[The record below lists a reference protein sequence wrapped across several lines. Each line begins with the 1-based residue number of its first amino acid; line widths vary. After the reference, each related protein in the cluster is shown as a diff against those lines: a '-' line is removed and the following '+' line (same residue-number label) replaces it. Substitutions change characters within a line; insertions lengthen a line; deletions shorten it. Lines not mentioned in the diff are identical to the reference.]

1 MDSEDLLIKLNSNN
15 IENILDKPILIKIE
29 DVIKINFL
37 SKHTLNEILLTGISR
52 IDTDFLSKKTIKAS
66 IDVTL
71 STSSN
76 VNFLSF
82 DLKKTDS
89 NVNSFF
95 KFFTGRKGT
104 RFLQIYFI
112 FIYLDKNGKFLTKK
126 TGKATTSNED
136 DEDDEDGRK
145 EISFN

>member
-1 MDSEDLLIKLNSNN
+1 MDSENLIIKLNSNN

-29 DVIKINFL
+29 DAIKINFL
-37 SKHTLNEILLTGISR
+37 SKHTLNKVQLTEISR
-52 IDTDFLSKKTIKAS
+52 LDTDFLSKKTIKAS

-89 NVNSFF
+89 NVNSFI

-104 RFLQIYFI
+104 RFLQVYLN
-112 FIYLDKNGKFLTKK
+112 FIYLDENGKFLTKK

-136 DEDDEDGRK
+136 DEDGKK